1 MILLSNHLLKPHNT
15 RKKFFQNAF
24 SIIGLWQQK
33 HRRIVQ
39 TNSIHVNLSNLLNLP
54 SCVNHSIHVT
64 QLTQA
69 SKQILT
75 NNSITATPQVWQ
87 QASKQILTNNSITAT
102 SQIWQQKI
110 IRASLAIF
118 L

>member
-24 SIIGLWQQK
+24 SIIGLGQQK
-33 HRRIVQ
+33 HRRIEQ
-39 TNSIHVNLSNLLNLP
+39 TNSIHVNLGNLLNLP
-54 SCVNHSIHVT
+54 SCANHSIHVT

-75 NNSITATPQVWQ
+75 NDSITATPQV
-87 QASKQILTNNSITAT
+87 
-102 SQIWQQKI
+102 WQQKI